1 MSVEYTKNLVGKPIV
16 KFDCPKC
23 HLRLSAMLS
32 EAGTHDKCPE
42 CGQGFKVPGQQKL
55 KQAAEKRRLAH
66 EAKSAAKQKKSEE
79 AKAQKLRGSGG
90 DHNPG
95 SDSGEALAVQQV
107 GQSREVDD
115 RWLVDPEEMQ
125 PAATAQNE
133 PSNASGVLEAA
144 SSGSSEFTAS
154 SHEADA
160 DSGKLDSEVMGDQEP
175 AERGGPEPEGPETEG
190 AGSQG
195 AGSQGAG
202 SQGAGR
208 PGAVGRQ
215 KRVVPTT
222 SRGWWRDSIR
232 FESVS
237 ASRYPALMAFRNLMV
252 LLWWIMMVCSALAFV
267 GNPFVLMYNGY
278 SQYSSASRYCDQEL
292 EKYNNGIIDGLLAP
306 ADQGQGLT
314 AANASRL
321 LVEFSNYDYRGFQ
334 VKNRIKRNAG
344 VPPQILAS
352 VVADWRAWTAGRKAE
367 INRDRPSLIMA
378 TISVLFLILVYWLA
392 LILGVVIYSVVILV
406 PPECIKLIIDIEQGV
421 RGGDA

>member
-23 HLRLSAMLS
+23 QLRLSAMLS
-32 EAGTHDKCPE
+32 EAGTHDRCPE

-55 KQAAEKRRLAH
+55 KQAAEKRRLAQ

-90 DHNPG
+90 DHNLG
-95 SDSGEALAVQQV
+95 SDSGEFLAAQQV
-107 GQSREVDD
+107 GQSRQVDD

-125 PAATAQNE
+125 PAATASSV

-144 SSGSSEFTAS
+144 SAGSSEFAVS

-175 AERGGPEPEGPETEG
+175 VEREEAEPEGS
-190 AGSQG
+190 GSQG
-195 AGSQGAG
+195 L
-202 SQGAGR
+202 GR
-208 PGAVGRQ
+208 LGAVGRE
-215 KRVVPTT
+215 KRVVPKT
-222 SRGWWRDSIR
+222 SPGWWRDSIR

-252 LLWWIMMVCSALAFV
+252 LLWWIMLGCSALAFV

-278 SQYSSASRYCDQEL
+278 SQYSSASRYCEQRL

-314 AANASRL
+314 AASASRL

-344 VPPQILAS
+344 VPPQILTS
-352 VVADWRAWTAGRKAE
+352 LVADWRAWTAARKAE

-378 TISVLFLILVYWLA
+378 TIGVVFLILVYWLA
-392 LILGVVIYSVVILV
+392 LILGMVIYSVVILV

-421 RGGDA
+421 RAGDAWASTGQ

>member
-23 HLRLSAMLS
+23 QLRLSAMLL

-55 KQAAEKRRLAH
+55 KQEAEKRRLTQ
-66 EAKSAAKQKKSEE
+66 EAKLAAKQKKSEE
-79 AKAQKLRGSGG
+79 AKGQQLRGSGW
-90 DHNPG
+90 DHKSG
-95 SDSGEALAVQQV
+95 YDSGVALDAPSA
-107 GQSREVDD
+107 GQAREVDD

-125 PAATAQNE
+125 AAATAQDV
-133 PSNASGVLEAA
+133 PSNASGILDSAP
-144 SSGSSEFTAS
+144 SGSSEAAIP

-160 DSGKLDSEVMGDQEP
+160 DAGKIDIQDMEDKQPVDQARPRTGRPEP
-175 AERGGPEPEGPETEG
+175 ASLERG
-190 AGSQG
+190 A
-195 AGSQGAG
+195 A
-202 SQGAGR
+202 AGR
-208 PGAVGRQ
+208 Q
-215 KRVVPTT
+215 NRVAPTA

-252 LLWWIMMVCSALAFV
+252 LLWWIMMGCSVLAFI

-278 SQYSSASRYCDQEL
+278 SQYSSASGACDQRL
-292 EKYNNGIIDGLLAP
+292 EKYNNATIEGLLAP

-314 AANASRL
+314 ASNASRL

-334 VKNRIKRNAG
+334 AKNRINRNVG
-344 VPPQILAS
+344 VSPKVLSS
-352 VVADWRAWTAGRKAE
+352 VVAEWRAWTAARKAE
-367 INRDRPSLIMA
+367 VNRDRPSLIMA
-378 TISVLFLILVYWLA
+378 FIGVLFLILVYWLA
-392 LILGVVIYSVVILV
+392 LILGMVIYSVVILV

-421 RGGDA
+421 RGGDTSAST

>member
-23 HLRLSAMLS
+23 QLRLSAMLS

-55 KQAAEKRRLAH
+55 KQAAEKRRLAQ
-66 EAKSAAKQKKSEE
+66 EAKSAAKQRKSEE
-79 AKAQKLRGSGG
+79 AKAQKLRGSGV
-90 DHNPG
+90 DHNLG
-95 SDSGEALAVQQV
+95 YDSGEALAAQRA
-107 GQSREVDD
+107 GQPREVDD
-115 RWLVDPEEMQ
+115 RWLVDPEDMQ
-125 PAATAQNE
+125 TDAAAQDL
-133 PSNASGVLEAA
+133 PSNASGVLEPAPSA
-144 SSGSSEFTAS
+144 SSEIVVP
-154 SHEADA
+154 SHEADVDVDA
-160 DSGKLDSEVMGDQEP
+160 GKINTEEP
-175 AERGGPEPEGPETEG
+175 ADREPADREPADRKTPERG
-190 AGSQG
+190 A
-195 AGSQGAG
+195 A
-202 SQGAGR
+202 AGR
-208 PGAVGRQ
+208 Q
-215 KRVVPTT
+215 NRVVPTST
-222 SRGWWRDSIR
+222 RGWWRDSIR

-252 LLWWIMMVCSALAFV
+252 LLWWIMLGCSALAFV

-278 SQYSSASRYCDQEL
+278 SQYSSASRYCDQRL
-292 EKYNNGIIDGLLAP
+292 EKYNNGIIDGLLAQ

-314 AANASRL
+314 AVDASRL

-334 VKNRIKRNAG
+334 VKNRIKRNSG
-344 VPPQILAS
+344 VPPQVLTS

>member
-23 HLRLSAMLS
+23 QLRLSAMLS

-55 KQAAEKRRLAH
+55 KQEAEKRRLAQ

-79 AKAQKLRGSGG
+79 AKAQKLRGSGV
-90 DHNPG
+90 DHNRG
-95 SDSGEALAVQQV
+95 SDSGEALAAQQV

-125 PAATAQNE
+125 PAATASSV
-133 PSNASGVLEAA
+133 PSNASGILEAA
-144 SSGSSEFTAS
+144 SSGSSEFVVS

-160 DSGKLDSEVMGDQEP
+160 DSGKLDSEVMGDQEA
-175 AERGGPEPEGPETEG
+175 AERGGAEPELAE
-190 AGSQG
+190 SQG
-195 AGSQGAG
+195 AESQGAEL
-202 SQGAGR
+202 QGAGR
-208 PGAVGRQ
+208 PSAVGLQ
-215 KRVVPTT
+215 KRVVPKT

-252 LLWWIMMVCSALAFV
+252 LLWWIMLGCSALAFV

-278 SQYSSASRYCDQEL
+278 SQYSSASRYCDQRL
-292 EKYNNGIIDGLLAP
+292 EKYNNGIIDGLLAQ

-314 AANASRL
+314 AVDASRL
-321 LVEFSNYDYRGFQ
+321 LLEFSNYDYRGFQ
-334 VKNRIKRNAG
+334 VKNRIKRNSD
-344 VPPQILAS
+344 VPPQVLTS

>member
-175 AERGGPEPEGPETEG
+175 AERGGPEPEGPEPEGPETE
-190 AGSQG
+190 
-195 AGSQGAG
+195 GAG

-278 SQYSSASRYCDQEL
+278 SQYSSASRYCDQGL

-352 VVADWRAWTAGRKAE
+352 VVADWRAWTAARKAE

-378 TISVLFLILVYWLA
+378 TISVVFLILVYWLA